1 MNKRK
6 KWLLAGCIAVTGVT
20 AVLWLKGYF
29 EVKEP
34 IRVLERN
41 PPGMGDKEIQMEFQ
55 TEQGRFPVNLK
66 LAERSYREDELETIF
81 EQGRLWLDD
90 VWLGENASSQTVI
103 HDLYFPTEIETLGL
117 AVRWETESYRWVQ
130 TDGIITD
137 EAREMAPLD
146 MTVRAVLSYGD
157 KERTVDY
164 PIRIITPEKDEK
176 TVLQESVTKVLEGLQ
191 SDQKTEAELILPE
204 NIGEMSLTWYDR
216 EKNIWP
222 KVFVFGNL
230 CLILV
235 YFCQEE
241 RRMQR
246 FKDREDGLRQDYP
259 EIVYR
264 LVLLIGSG
272 MTVRAAWEKII
283 SDYQRWRERTGKN
296 RWGYEEME
304 MAVREMNYGI
314 PELKAYE
321 SFGKRCV
328 TQGYIRLSSLLIQQV
343 KRGARGMNQLLVQ
356 EVGEAEVLR
365 RENARKS
372 AEEAGT
378 RLILPMIL
386 LMTVVFAVLMIPA
399 FLSMNL

>member
-1 MNKRK
+1 MDKRK

-20 AVLWLKGYF
+20 AVLWLKGYL

-90 VWLGENASSQTVI
+90 VWLGENVSSQTVI
-103 HDLYFPTEIETLGL
+103 YNLYFPTEIETLGL

-216 EKNIWP
+216 EKTIWP
-222 KVFVFGNL
+222 KVFVFGNI

-241 RRMQR
+241 RRMQQ

-264 LVLLIGSG
+264 FVLLIGSG
-272 MTVRAAWEKII
+272 MTVRAAWEKIT
-283 SDYQRWRERTGKN
+283 SDYQRWRERTGKK

-321 SFGKRCV
+321 SFGKRCG

-356 EVGEAEVLR
+356 EVGEAEALR

>member
-1 MNKRK
+1 MDKRK

-20 AVLWLKGYF
+20 AVLWLKGYL

-90 VWLGENASSQTVI
+90 VWLGENVSSQTVI
-103 HDLYFPTEIETLGL
+103 YNLYFPTEIETLGL

-216 EKNIWP
+216 EKTIWP
-222 KVFVFGNL
+222 KVFVFGNI

-235 YFCQEE
+235 HFCQEE
-241 RRMQR
+241 RRMQQ

-264 LVLLIGSG
+264 FVLLIGSG
-272 MTVRAAWEKII
+272 MTVRAAWEKIT
-283 SDYQRWRERTGKN
+283 SDYQRWRERTGKK

-321 SFGKRCV
+321 SFGKRCG

>member
-1 MNKRK
+1 MDKRK
-6 KWLLAGCIAVTGVT
+6 KWLLAGCIVVTGVT

-55 TEQGRFPVNLK
+55 TEQGSFPVNLK
-66 LAERSYREDELETIF
+66 LAERSYREDEMETIF
-81 EQGRLWLDD
+81 DQGCVWLDS
-90 VWLGENASSQTVI
+90 VWLGENTSSQTVI
-103 HDLYFPTEIETLGL
+103 YNLYFPTEVETLGL

-130 TDGIITD
+130 NDGTITD
-137 EAREMAPLD
+137 EARQMAPLD
-146 MTVRAVLSYGD
+146 TTVRAVLSYGD
-157 KERTVDY
+157 KEQIVDY
-164 PIRIITPEKDEK
+164 PIRIIPPEKDEETALK
-176 TVLQESVTKVLEGLQ
+176 ESVTKVLERLQ
-191 SDQKTEAELILPE
+191 SDQKTEAEFVLPE
-204 NIGEMSLTWYDR
+204 NIGETALTWYGRDIP
-216 EKNIWP
+216 IWP
-222 KVFVFGNL
+222 KIFVFGNL
-230 CLILV
+230 CLILL

-241 RRMQR
+241 RRMQH
-246 FKDREDGLRQDYP
+246 FKNREDGLRKDYP

-283 SDYQRWRERTGKN
+283 SDYQNWRERTGKN

-304 MAVREMNYGI
+304 TAVREMNYGV

-321 SFGKRCV
+321 NFGKRCG
-328 TQGYIRLSSLLIQQV
+328 TQGYIRLSSLLVQQGR
-343 KRGARGMNQLLVQ
+343 RGARGMNQLLVQ

-386 LMTVVFAVLMIPA
+386 LMTVVFAILMIPA

>member
-1 MNKRK
+1 MDKRK

-20 AVLWLKGYF
+20 AVLWLKGYL

-90 VWLGENASSQTVI
+90 VWLGENVSSQTVI
-103 HDLYFPTEIETLGL
+103 YNLYFPTEIETLGL

-216 EKNIWP
+216 EKTIWP
-222 KVFVFGNL
+222 KVFVFGNI

-241 RRMQR
+241 RRMQQ

-264 LVLLIGSG
+264 FVLLIGSG
-272 MTVRAAWEKII
+272 MTVRAAWEKIT
-283 SDYQRWRERTGKN
+283 SDYQRWRERTGKK

-321 SFGKRCV
+321 SFGKRCG

>member
-176 TVLQESVTKVLEGLQ
+176 ICFAG
-191 SDQKTEAELILPE
+191 
-204 NIGEMSLTWYDR
+204 
-216 EKNIWP
+216 
-222 KVFVFGNL
+222 
-230 CLILV
+230 
-235 YFCQEE
+235 
-241 RRMQR
+241 
-246 FKDREDGLRQDYP
+246 
-259 EIVYR
+259 
-264 LVLLIGSG
+264 
-272 MTVRAAWEKII
+272 I
-283 SDYQRWRERTGKN
+283 SD
-296 RWGYEEME
+296 
-304 MAVREMNYGI
+304 
-314 PELKAYE
+314 E
-321 SFGKRCV
+321 S
-328 TQGYIRLSSLLIQQV
+328 
-343 KRGARGMNQLLVQ
+343 
-356 EVGEAEVLR
+356 
-365 RENARKS
+365 
-372 AEEAGT
+372 AG
-378 RLILPMIL
+378 RAS
-386 LMTVVFAVLMIPA
+386 V
-399 FLSMNL
+399 

>member
-1 MNKRK
+1 MDKRK

-20 AVLWLKGYF
+20 ALLWLKGYF

-321 SFGKRCV
+321 SFGKRCG

>member
-1 MNKRK
+1 
-6 KWLLAGCIAVTGVT
+6 
-20 AVLWLKGYF
+20 
-29 EVKEP
+29 
-34 IRVLERN
+34 
-41 PPGMGDKEIQMEFQ
+41 
-55 TEQGRFPVNLK
+55 
-66 LAERSYREDELETIF
+66 
-81 EQGRLWLDD
+81 
-90 VWLGENASSQTVI
+90 
-103 HDLYFPTEIETLGL
+103 
-117 AVRWETESYRWVQ
+117 
-130 TDGIITD
+130 
-137 EAREMAPLD
+137 
-146 MTVRAVLSYGD
+146 
-157 KERTVDY
+157 
-164 PIRIITPEKDEK
+164 
-176 TVLQESVTKVLEGLQ
+176 
-191 SDQKTEAELILPE
+191 
-204 NIGEMSLTWYDR
+204 
-216 EKNIWP
+216 
-222 KVFVFGNL
+222 
-230 CLILV
+230 
-235 YFCQEE
+235 
-241 RRMQR
+241 MQR

-304 MAVREMNYGI
+304 RAVREMNYGM
-314 PELKAYE
+314 PELTAYE
-321 SFGKRCV
+321 SFGKRCG

>member
-1 MNKRK
+1 MDKRK

-20 AVLWLKGYF
+20 AVLWLKGYL

-90 VWLGENASSQTVI
+90 VWLGENVSSQTVI
-103 HDLYFPTEIETLGL
+103 HNLYFPTEIETLGL

-216 EKNIWP
+216 EKTIWP
-222 KVFVFGNL
+222 KVFVFGNI

-241 RRMQR
+241 RRMQQ

-264 LVLLIGSG
+264 FVLLIGSG
-272 MTVRAAWEKII
+272 MTVRAAWEKIT
-283 SDYQRWRERTGKN
+283 SDYQRWRERTGKK

-321 SFGKRCV
+321 SFGKRCG